1 MIGRNTLVFTKM
13 HGAGNDY
20 IYINAIAQPVDEPE
34 KLAVRLSDRHF
45 GIGGDGLVLIRP
57 SRQADFFM
65 DMYNA
70 DGSRGKMCGNA
81 IRCVA
86 KYVYDRRL
94 TDRTTLRVETL
105 SGIKTL
111 ELHLDEQRKVETV
124 TVNMGAPV
132 FTPAAIP
139 VQADGDK
146 MVETPVTVDGKTFN
160 LTAVSMGNPHA
171 VVFVRDVADLDL
183 PRLGPAF
190 EHLPI
195 FPDRVNTEFC
205 EVVDRS
211 TLRMRVWERGSGET
225 LACGTGACATLAAA
239 VVTGRADR
247 KARLLLRGGVLEIEW
262 PEESGEILMTGPA
275 EFVFDGT
282 IQLASE

>member
-1 MIGRNTLVFTKM
+1 M

-20 IYINAIAQPVDEPE
+20 IYINAIAQPVADPQS
-34 KLAVRLSDRHF
+34 LAIRLSDRHF
-45 GIGGDGLVLIRP
+45 GIGGDGIVLIKP
-57 SRQADFFM
+57 SRTADFFM

-70 DGSRGKMCGNA
+70 DGSRGQMCGNA

-86 KYVYDRRL
+86 KYVHDRRL
-94 TDRTTLRVETL
+94 TDKTTLEIETL
-105 SGIKTL
+105 SGVKTL
-111 ELHLDEQRKVETV
+111 ELHLDDNRQVATV

-132 FTPAAIP
+132 FAPEQIP
-139 VQADGDK
+139 VHFAGEQMIEA
-146 MVETPVTVDGKTFN
+146 PVTVDGQTYQ
-160 LTAVSMGNPHA
+160 LTSVSMGNPHT
-171 VVFVRDVADLDL
+171 VIFTTGVKDLDL
-183 PRLGPAF
+183 TRIGPAF

-205 EVVDRS
+205 EVIDRQ

-247 KARLLLRGGVLEIEW
+247 KARLELTGGTLEIEW
-262 PEESGEILMTGPA
+262 DEASGDIFMTGPA

-282 IQLASE
+282 VNL

>member
-1 MIGRNTLVFTKM
+1 MIGKNILVFTKM

-20 IYINAIAQPVDEPE
+20 IYINAIAQPVADPQS
-34 KLAVRLSDRHF
+34 LAIRLSDRHF
-45 GIGGDGLVLIRP
+45 GIGGDGIVLIKP
-57 SRQADFFM
+57 SRTADFFM

-70 DGSRGKMCGNA
+70 DGSRGQMCGNA

-86 KYVYDRRL
+86 KYVHDRRL
-94 TDRTTLRVETL
+94 TDKTTLEIETL
-105 SGIKTL
+105 SGVKTL
-111 ELHLDEQRKVETV
+111 ELHLDDNRQVATV

-132 FTPAAIP
+132 FAPEQIP
-139 VQADGDK
+139 VHFAGEQMIEA
-146 MVETPVTVDGKTFN
+146 PVTVDGQTYQ
-160 LTAVSMGNPHA
+160 LTSVSMGNPHT
-171 VVFVRDVADLDL
+171 VIFTTGVKDLDL
-183 PRLGPAF
+183 TRIGPAF

-205 EVVDRS
+205 EVIDRQ

-247 KARLLLRGGVLEIEW
+247 KARLELTGGTLEIEW
-262 PEESGEILMTGPA
+262 DEASGDIFMTGPA

-282 IQLASE
+282 VNL